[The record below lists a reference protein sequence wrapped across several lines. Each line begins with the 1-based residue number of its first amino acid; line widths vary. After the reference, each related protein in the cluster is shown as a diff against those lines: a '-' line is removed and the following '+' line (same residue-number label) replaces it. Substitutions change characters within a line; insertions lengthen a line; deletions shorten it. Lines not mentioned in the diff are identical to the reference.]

1 MRGERFYVA
10 YEDASTNNYKMLV
23 IGWNLD
29 HEPDEENECGYAI
42 AGGPFRSEEEAKSFI
57 EEN

>member
-1 MRGERFYVA
+1 LKGERFYVA
-10 YEDASTNNYKMLV
+10 YEDQINWREIV

-29 HEPDEENECGYAI
+29 HEPCEENECGYSI
-42 AGGPFRSEEEAKSFI
+42 KSGPFATREEAQKNM